1 MFLLTQTAER
11 NMLNELTAIQAIE
24 LGREVQA
31 IMIEKLT
38 ESVIARI
45 NGVIKLK
52 AENGH
57 TSGDVDVVHHVGV
70 WRHTK
75 GKDTVYCEAQ
85 THEILDYVI
94 ENINR
99 HYEELGFDTEFEFV
113 SDDPV
118 TTICWGN

>member
-1 MFLLTQTAER
+1 
-11 NMLNELTAIQAIE
+11 MLNELTATQAIE

-31 IMIEKLT
+31 SMVQNLT

-45 NGVIKLK
+45 NGVIRLK
-52 AENGH
+52 AATGH
-57 TSGDVDVVHHVGV
+57 TYGEVDVVHHVGV

-75 GKDTVYCEAQ
+75 GKDTVYVEAQ
-85 THEILDYVI
+85 TQEILDYVI

-99 HYEELGFDTEFEFV
+99 HYEGLGFDTEFEWF
-113 SDDPV
+113 SDNSV